1 MKMRITA
8 GRFGGRALISPDSDR
23 TRPTSDKVRQAIFN
37 VLQHRDFGEG
47 PIMDGVRVIDLF
59 AGTGALGLE
68 AISRGA
74 RYALFVEDD
83 AESRAVIRSNVEAL
97 GLTGATKVWRRDAT
111 NLGPMPAG
119 AGGPFDLAFLDP
131 PYRKGL
137 VVPTLTTLRG
147 GGWLKKDA
155 LLVVETERDFDA
167 SFPADFIPLDDRVYA
182 DTRVFF
188 IRSSG

>member
-1 MKMRITA
+1 MRITA
-8 GRFGGRALISPDSDR
+8 GRFGGRALISPDARR

-37 VLQHRDFGEG
+37 VLHHRDFSDEAIGE
-47 PIMDGVRVIDLF
+47 DARVLDLF

-74 RYALFVEDD
+74 HYALFVEED

-137 VVPTLTTLRG
+137 VVPTLTALRR
-147 GGWLKKDA
+147 GGWLKRDA
-155 LLVVETERDFDA
+155 ILVVETERDFDA
-167 SFPADFIPLDDRVYA
+167 CFPVDFILLDDRLYGE
-182 DTRVFF
+182 TRVFF
-188 IRSSG
+188 VRSSGP

>member
-1 MKMRITA
+1 MRITA

-37 VLQHRDFGEG
+37 VLHHHDFGAGAIVEG
-47 PIMDGVRVIDLF
+47 ARVVDLF

-74 RYALFVEDD
+74 HYALFVEDD

-131 PYRKGL
+131 PYRRGL
-137 VVPTLTTLRG
+137 VVPTLTSLRG
-147 GGWLKKDA
+147 GGWLKNDA
-155 LLVVETERDFDA
+155 ILVVETEKDFDS
-167 SFPADFIPLDDRVYA
+167 SFPQDFIFLDDRLYG

-188 IRSSG
+188 LRLSGQ

>member
-1 MKMRITA
+1 MRITA
-8 GRFGGRALISPDSDR
+8 GRFGGRTLISPDSDC

-37 VLQHRDFGEG
+37 VLQHRDFGGG
-47 PIMDGVRVIDLF
+47 PIMEEARVVDLF

-83 AESRAVIRSNVEAL
+83 AESRAVIRSNVEML
-97 GLTGATKVWRRDAT
+97 GLTGATKIWRRDAT
-111 NLGPMPAG
+111 NLGPMPVG

-137 VVPTLTTLRG
+137 IVPTLAGLGG
-147 GGWLKKDA
+147 GGWLKNDA
-155 LLVVETERDFDA
+155 ILVVETEKNFDA
-167 SFPADFIPLDDRVYA
+167 SFPPDFVFLDDRLYGE
-182 DTRVFF
+182 TRVFF
-188 IRSSG
+188 LRLSVQ